1 MVVVREGAAMMS
13 AMIAMEIAAV
23 EGKIQLIQIMQIESL
38 MIMQITIKIPDQG

>member
-23 EGKIQLIQIMQIESL
+23 EGKIQLIQIMQIKSL

>member
-23 EGKIQLIQIMQIESL
+23 DGKIQIIKVIQIESL

>member
-1 MVVVREGAAMMS
+1 MVVVREGVAMMS